1 MAMTF
6 EELDKGIHERRL
18 EIIEKRQD
26 KQDDALAEMNAHIGD
41 VDRRQAKLEG
51 IIEEISGTLAEIKEG
66 TARIEKR
73 AMAARSVDFWCMGNF
88 GGVDPVQIELISTRP
103 SNTVR

>member
-6 EELDKGIHERRL
+6 EELDKQQGIHERRL
-18 EIIEKRQD
+18 ETMEKRQD

-51 IIEEISGTLAEIKEG
+51 IIEEISGTLVEIEEG
-66 TARIEKR
+66 QRELRNGQWRLVLLI
-73 AMAARSVDFWCMGNF
+73 F
-88 GGVDPVQIELISTRP
+88 GAWVTLAGLILFKLS
-103 SNTVR
+103 